1 MPVTHVVVPS
11 ASESKLYY
19 VTKNNLQ
26 QPAQVLKCQDGRA
39 YVHYVRLD
47 KRMDEWVPEES
58 LRPMTDGQP
67 YGDTTAREI
76 HRRKRRRVSRDGDT
90 ASEASVHAGEDRTTP
105 APEIIMSEE
114 EYDLQHH
121 KRITQQKNFEFVCF
135 RHWRIRTWYFSPYP
149 LFDVDTSE
157 IPMPTP
163 AQPVHQP
170 LRQHG
175 RSSDL
180 FAGTLG
186 KYFSSGDTECV
197 YVCDLCF
204 KYFAEMAHLELHKRK
219 CTMFHPPGRRV
230 YQQGALSSY
239 SWAHVA
245 YAAQIYC
252 QNLALFGKL
261 FIDIKTVFFDLD
273 NFFFYVTTDGE
284 TKQDNPVGYFSKEK
298 VSYDDYNLA
307 CITVF
312 PPYQRKAF
320 GILMIEFRKIGSPER
335 PLSDLGLRSYLAYWV
350 AAIVRLLR
358 QLLTVVTQKHVSY
371 GMTFEIGTPE
381 VDIRS
386 PASSRPKKAKGWAG
400 EVSSPAPQ
408 PESALDPIYVCRTLE
423 TTPNEDGSASTH
435 AYVRCTLEDIARA
448 THLRPEDAAFALHE
462 MGLLDRY
469 AHLATGPDAEQEFI
483 VITRTTVEQVVRERD
498 VKMEPCM
505 KREHVML

>member
-11 ASESKLYY
+11 ASESRLYY
-19 VTKNNLQ
+19 VTKNNIE
-26 QPAQVLKCQDGRA
+26 QPAQVLKSQDGRA
-39 YVHYVRLD
+39 YVHYIRLD

-58 LRPMTDGQP
+58 LRPMMDSQAN
-67 YGDTTAREI
+67 GDHHEHDS
-76 HRRKRRRVSRDGDT
+76 HRRKRRRVSQDGD
-90 ASEASVHAGEDRTTP
+90 AIMSEASVYGEDGATP
-105 APEIIMSEE
+105 GPEIIMSEE

-157 IPMPTP
+157 IPMPTSS
-163 AQPVHQP
+163 QPVHQP

-186 KYFSSGDTECV
+186 KYFSSGDTECI

-204 KYFAEMAHLELHKRK
+204 KYFSEMAHLEVHKRK

-230 YQQGALSSY
+230 YQRGAHTI
-239 SWAHVA
+239 WEIDGAKEK
-245 YAAQIYC
+245 IYC

-320 GILMIEFRKIGSPER
+320 GILMIEFSKVGSPER

-358 QLLTVVTQKHVSY
+358 QLLTVVPQKRVTY

-381 VDIRS
+381 VEMRS

-400 EVSSPAPQ
+400 EVSSPVPQ
-408 PESALDPIYVCRTLE
+408 PEPYIADPIFACRTLE
-423 TTPNEDGSASTH
+423 TTPNEDGSALTH

-448 THLRPEDAAFALHE
+448 TNLRAEDAAFALHE
-462 MGLLDRY
+462 MGLLDRH
-469 AHLATGPDAEQEFI
+469 ATLSTGPDGDQDFI
-483 VITRTTVEQVVRERD
+483 VFTRTMVERVVKERD